1 MIRYLQHVLGIFKD
15 RFNRLDLKEKR
26 IFVEFETTY
35 VIGKEKVFKDFGFFR
50 INQFFDKIK

>member
-15 RFNRLDLKEKR
+15 RFNRLNLKEKR

-35 VIGKEKVFKDFGFFR
+35 VIGKEKVFKGFWVF
-50 INQFFDKIK
+50 